1 VPVAAA
7 DRCEFDPGRVGGVQQ
22 RSSRRDLD
30 PFADRLKIDPT

>member
-7 DRCEFDPGRVGGVQQ
+7 DRREFDPGRMRGVQQ

-30 PFADRLKIDPT
+30 PFANRLEIDAT